1 MLRNDLPMTFKIVFK
16 NIFASVKM
24 NTIKTSYNNSLS
36 SFCIVGINYRKSDM
50 DIRDKFSLSADKTI
64 TILKEATEKK
74 ISGCLALST
83 CNRTE
88 IYGLCNDP
96 KVFVQLLCDNT
107 ESNIEDFQTYGY
119 SYHGIKAIEHLFN
132 VASGLDS
139 QIIGDYE
146 ILSQLKQ
153 AAKVAKENGS
163 INSFME
169 RAINYALQVSKEI
182 KTKTKL
188 SSGTVSVSYAAI
200 EIIKEKTNNLA
211 NKKILLVGT
220 GKFGNHIAKNLK
232 DYLPDCDISFTNRT
246 EEKANELASIYK
258 AGFIPYKN
266 LHLACNEADIIIVSS
281 AAYSYSVIPSFFTTE
296 KERLILD
303 LSVPQNVD
311 PLVKDICGITVLNVD
326 EVSTILDKTISLRQ
340 AEIPKAKKIIS
351 ETLESLEEWHRLQ
364 FNNPL
369 LRMVKSQLFQLNSI
383 YSIDKESDEK
393 IHKTVSSLAIELK
406 VKKDKGCQCINALS
420 NYLHETSN

>member
-1 MLRNDLPMTFKIVFK
+1 MTFEIVLK
-16 NIFASVKM
+16 NIFASIKM
-24 NTIKTSYNNSLS
+24 NSTKTSYNNSLN

-50 DIRDKFSLSADKTI
+50 DVRGKFSLSTDQTI
-64 TILKEATEKK
+64 EILRQAAAKK
-74 ISGCLALST
+74 ISGCLAIST

-88 IYGLCNDP
+88 IYGICNDSN
-96 KVFVQLLCDNT
+96 VFAQLLCDNT
-107 ESNIEDFQTYGY
+107 ESNIEDFRTHGY
-119 SYHGIKAIEHLFN
+119 CFYGIKAIEHLFK

-153 AAKVAKENGS
+153 AAKIAKENGC
-163 INSFME
+163 INNFME

-182 KTKTKL
+182 KTKTQL
-188 SSGTVSVSYAAI
+188 SSGTVSVAYAAI
-200 EIIKEKTNNLA
+200 EIIKERNQDLTG
-211 NKKILLVGT
+211 KKILLVGT
-220 GKFGNHIAKNLK
+220 GKFGNHIAKNLR
-232 DYLPDCDISFTNRT
+232 DYLPGCDMSFTNRT
-246 EEKANELASIYK
+246 DEKANQLAENFNAS
-258 AGFIPYKN
+258 FVPYKS
-266 LHLACNEADIIIVSS
+266 LPTACNGADIIIVSS
-281 AAYSYSVIPSFFTTE
+281 ASDSYSVLPRFFTAE

-311 PLVKDICGITVLNVD
+311 PLVKDIRGISVLNVD

-340 AEIPKAKKIIS
+340 AEIPKAKKIID

-369 LRMVKSQLFQLNSI
+369 LRMVKSQLFQLNTV
-383 YSIDKESDEK
+383 YSNDKKNDEK

-420 NYLHETSN
+420 SYLHETSN

>member
-1 MLRNDLPMTFKIVFK
+1 
-16 NIFASVKM
+16 M
-24 NTIKTSYNNSLS
+24 NTIKTSYNNSLN
-36 SFCIVGINYRKSDM
+36 SFCVIGINYRKSDM
-50 DIRDKFSLSADKTI
+50 SIRDKFSLSADKTI
-64 TILKEATEKK
+64 EILNQATAKK

-88 IYGLCNDP
+88 IYGLCHDP
-96 KVFVQLLCDNT
+96 NMLIQLLCDNT
-107 ESNIEDFQTYGY
+107 ESNIQDFQTHGY
-119 SYHGIKAIEHLFN
+119 SYDGIKAIEHLFN

-153 AAKVAKENGS
+153 ATKLAKENGC
-163 INSFME
+163 INNFME

-182 KTKTKL
+182 KTKTQL

-200 EIIKEKTNNLA
+200 EIIKEKINNLPD
-211 NKKILLVGT
+211 KKILLVGT

-232 DYLPDCDISFTNRT
+232 DYLPGCDISFTNRT
-246 EEKANELASIYK
+246 EEKANELASIYD
-258 AGFIPYKN
+258 AEFIPYKN
-266 LHLACNEADIIIVSS
+266 LHTACNKADIIIVSS
-281 AAYSYSVIPSFFTTE
+281 TASSYSIVPSFFTSD

-311 PLVKDICGITVLNVD
+311 PSVKNISGITVLNVD
-326 EVSTILDKTISLRQ
+326 EVSAILDNTISLRQ
-340 AEIPKAKKIIS
+340 AEIPKAKKIIN

-369 LRMVKSQLFQLNSI
+369 LRMVKSQLFQLNSV
-383 YSIDKESDEK
+383 YSNHKKNDEK
-393 IHKTVSSLAIELK
+393 IHKAVSSLAIELK

>member
-1 MLRNDLPMTFKIVFK
+1 MTFTFVLK
-16 NIFASVKM
+16 NIFASIRM
-24 NTIKTSYNNSLS
+24 NTIKTSYNNSLN

-50 DIRDKFSLSADKTI
+50 DVRGKFSLSTDQTI
-64 TILKEATEKK
+64 EILRQATAKK

-88 IYGLCNDP
+88 IYGICNDP
-96 KVFVQLLCDNT
+96 NVFAQMLCDNT
-107 ESNIEDFQTYGY
+107 ESNIEDFRAHGY
-119 SYHGIKAIEHLFN
+119 SFNGIKAIEHLFK

-153 AAKVAKENGS
+153 SAKIAKENGC
-163 INSFME
+163 INNFME

-182 KTKTKL
+182 KTKTQL

-200 EIIKEKTNNLA
+200 EIIKEKINTLA
-211 NKKILLVGT
+211 DKKVLLIGT

-232 DYLPDCDISFTNRT
+232 DYLPGCDISFTNRT
-246 EEKANELASIYK
+246 DEKAIELASIYN
-258 AGFIPYKN
+258 AGFISYKN
-266 LHLACNEADIIIVSS
+266 LHTACNEADIIIVSS
-281 AAYSYSVIPSFFTTE
+281 ASYSYSLIPSFFTTD

-311 PLVKDICGITVLNVD
+311 PKVKDIWGVTVLNVD

-364 FNNPL
+364 YNNPL
-369 LRMVKSQLFQLNSI
+369 LRMVKSQLFQLNSV
-383 YSIDKESDEK
+383 YSNDKKNDEK